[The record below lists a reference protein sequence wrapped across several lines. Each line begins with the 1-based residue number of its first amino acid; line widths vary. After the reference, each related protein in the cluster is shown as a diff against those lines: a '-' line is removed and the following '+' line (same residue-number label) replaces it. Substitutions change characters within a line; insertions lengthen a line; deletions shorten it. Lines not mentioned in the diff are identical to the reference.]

1 MTSSPPPVNDPLWTG
16 LTAPLTN
23 ASYRLFTN
31 REQRLRLEAEIDEE
45 NEEIKGPLLSLYF

>member
-45 NEEIKGPLLSLYF
+45 NEEIKGPLLNLYF